1 MKKKGVIEDQYINN
15 GSPCSNDSCG
25 HKTKECLYC
34 GRINMR
40 GNVDIKLRT
49 GYVYLERLN
58 STYILEHNKLSPEQQ
73 ELNTIKLWIAPH
85 QI

>member
-1 MKKKGVIEDQYINN
+1 
-15 GSPCSNDSCG
+15 
-25 HKTKECLYC
+25 
-34 GRINMR
+34 MR

-58 STYILEHNKLSPEQQ
+58 STYILEHNRLSPEQQ